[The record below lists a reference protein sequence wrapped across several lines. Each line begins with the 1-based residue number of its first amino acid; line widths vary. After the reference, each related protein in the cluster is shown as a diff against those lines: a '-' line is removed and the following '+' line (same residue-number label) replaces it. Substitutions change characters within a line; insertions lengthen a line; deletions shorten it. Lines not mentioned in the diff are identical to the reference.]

1 MFACIGMQDRDH
13 SWQEKYILLP
23 YGVCHKID
31 DASEFVPEEWAA
43 LVGNYSDK
51 WKYKWDR

>member
-1 MFACIGMQDRDH
+1 M
-13 SWQEKYILLP
+13 LLP

-31 DASEFVPEEWAA
+31 DASNFVPEEWAA
-43 LVGNYSDK
+43 LVGNYSDG